1 MFELGFAIAL
11 AVLAFV
17 VVLRI
22 LKKKAGAPLNTKREA
37 AVEVWA
43 RSEIARILAD
53 KLEIDEPDLAATLGG
68 NPDPDV
74 VTRLERAVRK
84 IEVAYE
90 RVPGHAAAADVRVE
104 VSLEN
109 GKTERTIRRI
119 EWTELPGHVAE
130 ELAKTGA
137 SHTFRPWLFPWQ
149 R

>member
-1 MFELGFAIAL
+1 MVLELAIAIAL
-11 AVLAFV
+11 SVVAFV
-17 VVLRI
+17 VAMRVFR
-22 LKKKAGAPLNTKREA
+22 KKGGTPAGARREA

-53 KLEIDEPDLAATLGG
+53 KLEIEESELAATLGG

-90 RVPGHAAAADVRVE
+90 RVPGLGTAADVRVE

-119 EWTELPGHVAE
+119 EW
-130 ELAKTGA
+130 
-137 SHTFRPWLFPWQ
+137 S
-149 R
+149 